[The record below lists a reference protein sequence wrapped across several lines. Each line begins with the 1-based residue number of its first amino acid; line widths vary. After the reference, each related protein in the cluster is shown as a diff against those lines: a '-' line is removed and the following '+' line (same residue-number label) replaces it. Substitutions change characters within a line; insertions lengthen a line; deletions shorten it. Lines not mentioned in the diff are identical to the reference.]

1 MTRQGMSSCHHA
13 IGVRRFALGWGR
25 RSAEGFCLYRWETV
39 SQLEWVKMQ
48 SSKIGLIVPRG
59 LKTLLEGVSRA
70 VIENNPDDI
79 AEFFALYFQEL
90 VTFRKGLFLPVLPLK
105 SYLGVLS
112 YFSLMSASVFRPSK
126 SGSNRAG

>member
-1 MTRQGMSSCHHA
+1 
-13 IGVRRFALGWGR
+13 
-25 RSAEGFCLYRWETV
+25 
-39 SQLEWVKMQ
+39 MQ

-90 VTFRKGLFLPVLPLK
+90 VTFRKELVEQFE
-105 SYLGVLS
+105 
-112 YFSLMSASVFRPSK
+112 FI
-126 SGSNRAG
+126 SGKIVAVCSFKIF